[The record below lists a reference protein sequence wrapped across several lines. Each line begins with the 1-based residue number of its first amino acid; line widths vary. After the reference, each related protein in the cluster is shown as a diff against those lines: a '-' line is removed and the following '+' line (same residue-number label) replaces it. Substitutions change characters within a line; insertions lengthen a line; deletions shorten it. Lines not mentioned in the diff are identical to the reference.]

1 MYVVINGSV
10 VLLFCWLQNASRQ
23 RRRKNKV
30 SMDVRSMY
38 GGEEVRADYGECAY
52 EVVRRERNVY
62 VCRNYLL
69 WEYV

>member
-38 GGEEVRADYGECAY
+38 GGEEVRAG
-52 EVVRRERNVY
+52 
-62 VCRNYLL
+62 L
-69 WEYV
+69 W